1 MSKVIVVANQKGGVG
16 KTTSVVNLG
25 AGIAASGKKVL
36 VIDLDPQA
44 SLTISLGFQEPDKLE
59 NTVKDVISKIINDEE
74 ISERFGIQYVR
85 ENLDLLPSNIE
96 LSASE
101 ISLINVMSREL
112 ILRNYLDSI
121 RDSYDYVIIDC
132 MPSLGV
138 LTVNALAGAD
148 SVLIPVQA
156 AYLPVK
162 GLQQLIR
169 TIYTV
174 KRRLNHKLNIEGILF
189 TMVDCQTA
197 NC

>member
-1 MSKVIVVANQKGGVG
+1 MIVVANQKGGVG

-121 RDSYDYVIIDC
+121 RDS
-132 MPSLGV
+132 
-138 LTVNALAGAD
+138 
-148 SVLIPVQA
+148 
-156 AYLPVK
+156 
-162 GLQQLIR
+162 
-169 TIYTV
+169 
-174 KRRLNHKLNIEGILF
+174 
-189 TMVDCQTA
+189 
-197 NC
+197 